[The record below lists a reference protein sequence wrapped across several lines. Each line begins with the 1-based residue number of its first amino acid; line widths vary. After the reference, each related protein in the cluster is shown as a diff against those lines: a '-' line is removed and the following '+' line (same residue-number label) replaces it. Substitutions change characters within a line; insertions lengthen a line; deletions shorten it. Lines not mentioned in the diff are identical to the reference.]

1 MSINLGKDID
11 KDIMGMTPGGTD
23 SVDNAVGADK
33 KKTHI
38 MVIGVGGGGGNA
50 VKHMYR
56 NGAIDCVRYVACNTD
71 SQALET
77 SGIPIKLLLGPT
89 VTRGGG
95 AGNKPEVARLAAE
108 ESAEDIRALLQTEP
122 KPQMVFITAGMGG
135 GTGTGAAP
143 VVARI
148 AKELEILTVGI
159 VTIPFI
165 FEGAPKILKAHE
177 YIKKLR
183 EEVDALLVINNERL
197 RDIYPDMTFLN
208 AFAMADD
215 ILSMAAGSII
225 EIILKTGPVNCDFN
239 DVKTT
244 LAKGGTAI
252 ISTGIGRGEMRVAQ
266 AIENAIKSPLLQ
278 DSDIFSSQ
286 TLLQIIFL
294 SPGDS
299 QMKLHETEQLNDF
312 ATKFARNPDTITGV
326 YIDDSLN
333 DEVRVTILA
342 AGFKSKEDI
351 EKEKEAAERVTR
363 QKKEDE
369 NEDNTEKKDEIL
381 KIWYGEDRMRDMQRK
396 QLQIAV
402 LTRSD
407 MENEALLDVFDNI
420 PTYDRSPDFRQKL
433 SEAGVARNNEEQP
446 SVTNENNIKTINFGD

>member
-1 MSINLGKDID
+1 MNLNLNTDID
-11 KDIMGMTPGGTD
+11 KDIMDMTPGGAD
-23 SVDNAVGADK
+23 SVNNAVVPEK
-33 KKTHI
+33 KRTHI

-165 FEGAPKILKAHE
+165 FEGAPKISKAHD

-183 EEVDALLVINNERL
+183 EQVDALLVINNERL
-197 RDIYPDMTFLN
+197 RDIYPDMTSSMPLPWPMIYCQRQQAVSLKSFSKQV
-208 AFAMADD
+208 
-215 ILSMAAGSII
+215 LS
-225 EIILKTGPVNCDFN
+225 T
-239 DVKTT
+239 
-244 LAKGGTAI
+244 
-252 ISTGIGRGEMRVAQ
+252 
-266 AIENAIKSPLLQ
+266 
-278 DSDIFSSQ
+278 
-286 TLLQIIFL
+286 
-294 SPGDS
+294 
-299 QMKLHETEQLNDF
+299 
-312 ATKFARNPDTITGV
+312 
-326 YIDDSLN
+326 
-333 DEVRVTILA
+333 VT
-342 AGFKSKEDI
+342 S
-351 EKEKEAAERVTR
+351 
-363 QKKEDE
+363 
-369 NEDNTEKKDEIL
+369 
-381 KIWYGEDRMRDMQRK
+381 MM
-396 QLQIAV
+396 
-402 LTRSD
+402 
-407 MENEALLDVFDNI
+407 
-420 PTYDRSPDFRQKL
+420 
-433 SEAGVARNNEEQP
+433 
-446 SVTNENNIKTINFGD
+446 

>member
-1 MSINLGKDID
+1 MNLNLNTDID
-11 KDIMGMTPGGTD
+11 KDIMDMTPGGAD
-23 SVDNAVGADK
+23 SVNNAVVPEK
-33 KKTHI
+33 KRTHI

-165 FEGAPKILKAHE
+165 FEGAPKISKAHD

-183 EEVDALLVINNERL
+183 EQVDALLVINNERL

-215 ILSMAAGSII
+215 ILSTAAGSII

-244 LAKGGTAI
+244 LSKGGTAI
-252 ISTGIGRGEMRVAQ
+252 ISTGTGRGEKRVSQ
-266 AIENAIKSPLLQ
+266 AIENAVKSPLLQ
-278 DSDIFSSQ
+278 DSDIFSAK
-286 TLLQIIFL
+286 TLLQIVFL
-294 SPGDS
+294 SPGES

-312 ATKFARNPDTITGV
+312 ATKFSGKPDTITGV
-326 YIDDSLN
+326 YIDESLN

-342 AGFKSKEDI
+342 AGFKSNE
-351 EKEKEAAERVTR
+351 EKEKEVEI
-363 QKKEDE
+363 
-369 NEDNTEKKDEIL
+369 TEKKDHPKSDTNDSDDIIKL
-381 KIWYGEDRMRDMQRK
+381 LYGEDRLRDMQRK
-396 QLQIAV
+396 RLQFAV
-402 LTRSD
+402 LTRSE
-407 MENEALLDVFDNI
+407 MENEALLEVFDNT
-420 PTYDRSPDFRQKL
+420 PTYDRAPDFKQKL
-433 SEAGVARNNEEQP
+433 NEAGVVRNNEEQP
-446 SVTNENNIKTINFGD
+446 VVTNENSIKTINFGD